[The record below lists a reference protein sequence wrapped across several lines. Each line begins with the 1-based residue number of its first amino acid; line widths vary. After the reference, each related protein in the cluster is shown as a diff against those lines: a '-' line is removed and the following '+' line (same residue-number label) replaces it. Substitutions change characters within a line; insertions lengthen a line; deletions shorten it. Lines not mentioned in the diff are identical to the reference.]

1 MRRVSIINQK
11 GGVGKTTTAANLG
24 AALAN
29 SGWRVL
35 LIDLDPQ
42 SHLTMHY
49 VVDLDED
56 RPTIY
61 DVMTSSCT
69 IDEAALAVRE
79 NIRLVP
85 SDVDLAGA
93 ETELAQASG
102 RQIILRD
109 AVEPIAADYD
119 IMLIDCPPS
128 VGLLTVNALA
138 ATYEMLIPLQPHF
151 LPLQGLA
158 KLHETVTLVHRHI
171 NSRLRIAGIV
181 ICIHDAGTRLAGE
194 VIEDLEQFLQAFR
207 AVGAAWSDARLFN
220 TRIRR
225 NVKLA
230 ESPSHGKTIFD
241 YAPTSHGAQDY
252 ANLAAEIFGTEQVE
266 AFSPLLM
273 AWLVGVDVCGDP
285 FAKAARFARGD
296 SRRRQ
301 GHSFPVVLRV
311 DHARGPSADS
321 RKEGSRLLHVA
332 RLGRRLPALRRGRRV
347 VAEVGVCESDTEHP
361 RLAG

>member
-266 AFSPLLM
+266 AEDAPTAGEVSP
-273 AWLVGVDVCGDP
+273 AETERQPPVQRAAVVASAESTESAVDGSGLRTVDQPAQLDP
-285 FAKAARFARGD
+285 PPAVFDQDVSAASVSSA
-296 SRRRQ
+296 
-301 GHSFPVVLRV
+301 V
-311 DHARGPSADS
+311 DDAAESLPPDD
-321 RKEGSRLLHVA
+321 VA
-332 RLGRRLPALRRGRRV
+332 RAL
-347 VAEVGVCESDTEHP
+347 
-361 RLAG
+361 